1 MSILH
6 LPPADSSPSFRTR
19 VDRQTDTHTITVC
32 LVAPPTK
39 AQLPDSTLLMF
50 SHSVPYCLHCNHD
63 LKSIAIVNSDSNTE
77 IPNNVSQNTCQS
89 STLPNSEFIFYD
101 TTIVT
106 RFSLAVPRSS
116 LLIAIVGGSLG
127 GSLILL
133 GLAIAIVYSYWK
145 GKLRISKTTPS
156 HVRRDASWFNFQVTN
171 QLAVS
176 PTYAPDKNKTFKNF
190 PHPGS
195 PTMQAVPVS

>member
-1 MSILH
+1 
-6 LPPADSSPSFRTR
+6 
-19 VDRQTDTHTITVC
+19 
-32 LVAPPTK
+32 
-39 AQLPDSTLLMF
+39 MF

-63 LKSIAIVNSDSNTE
+63 FKSIAIVFSDSNIENSNTV
-77 IPNNVSQNTCQS
+77 NQNSTCRS
-89 STLPNSEFIFYD
+89 NTLPNSEFIFYD
-101 TTIVT
+101 TAILT
-106 RFSLAVPRSS
+106 RFSLTVPRSS

-127 GSLILL
+127 GSIILL